1 MDVSVTLTRT
11 PSQRLSRPSVVRQLT
26 TLPEQSDVAPD
37 VVRTDPPLETATPAR
52 AGLETTRPRWATRYA
67 RYLVLSDLLV
77 AAIAAGTAWVLRFAA
92 GNTPYAWVSL
102 AFPLVWVLSL
112 ALCRSYEPRF
122 LAEGTEEFR
131 RVLDAAVRLV
141 ALLALFAYA
150 FNVPVS
156 RGYAG
161 VAFAFTVAGSLAVRG
176 LARRYVLRLRA
187 VGRASHRVLVVGAL
201 RSAMHVAEG
210 LHSSPT
216 RGYKVVGVLTD
227 DPYSSAPQEPPVV
240 GCVAD
245 VHRALL
251 DYRADTLVVAPSS
264 SFEPQDLRRLSWEL
278 EDSAVDLV
286 VSPNL
291 TDIAGP
297 RIQMRPVAGL
307 PLLHVEKPEF
317 SGLRRVAKSAFDR
330 ITAAVALLLL
340 LPVFGVVALLV
351 RLDSSGPAFFRQT
364 RVGRGGSTFTLWKF
378 RSMYTDAEQELA
390 ALVDHN
396 EHEGVPLFKMRSDP
410 RITRLGHFLRRAS
423 LDELPQ
429 LINVVRGDMSLVGP
443 RPPLP
448 SEVDQYGSHVR
459 RRLLV
464 RPGLTG
470 VWQVS
475 GRSDLSWEESVRLDL
490 HYVENWTLWFDL
502 AILCRTVRAVTRAK
516 GAY

>member
-1 MDVSVTLTRT
+1 MTAAVTMR
-11 PSQRLSRPSVVRQLT
+11 
-26 TLPEQSDVAPD
+26 
-37 VVRTDPPLETATPAR
+37 ETATPAAALSAAALATELTSADALPGPIGR
-52 AGLETTRPRWATRYA
+52 ATTGPPPKLRPRRVSRYA

-77 AAIAAGTAWVLRFAA
+77 AALAAGTAWVLRFAA
-92 GNTPYAWVSL
+92 GSTPYAWVSL

-176 LARRYVLRLRA
+176 LGTSLCPAAEGGRPRVAPGARRRGPS
-187 VGRASHRVLVVGAL
+187 VGHARRRGPAQQS
-201 RSAMHVAEG
+201 E
-210 LHSSPT
+210 

-227 DPYSSAPQEPPVV
+227 DPHSSAPQEPPVV

-364 RVGRGGSTFTLWKF
+364 RVGRGGRTFTLWKF
-378 RSMYTDAEQELA
+378 RSMYADAEQELA

-396 EHEGVPLFKMRSDP
+396 EHDGVPLFKMRSDP

-423 LDELPQ
+423 VDELPQ